1 MIQRHPLTQIIVDH
15 CFWQARCLQQSSVES
30 VEKER
35 IVFETATLV
44 ANWTGH
50 RQVSLNIWE
59 QFQAW
64 DVFSTEVDTHI
75 SFDNPDAWLSKCP
88 SEIWFS
94 LFSLCLNVSKE
105 RDIFGLTFA
114 LGIASYRS
122 DIDNRMI
129 HAMCAIAANSPS
141 ASLRDAA
148 SLLPQAS
155 MFLLSP
161 GHTLKL
167 EEVKRIAEEHRLSFS
182 SSLQAALPRHVL
194 ETETEAADRR
204 WRDYCSQKD
213 AQCQSLATYIFR
225 QWPQSVPVMPHLFS
239 TDYSL
244 IHELPFK
251 NVVSELFRSRLLN
264 RRLFQHSEELQVA
277 FDQIP
282 HRAPVATIPML
293 AMVPNTPEVETPY
306 PNYVPIT
313 LWGLVRSNGRLVSS
327 PQAAASLSK
336 GSYGSKQP
344 SPSEPVL
351 VRNISTRRSSTREL
365 VLRLSER
372 NYSGL
377 SDRYISDLRQC
388 VETLETQSEPSVE
401 HFRYA
406 HMPQTSPRSEALSKP
421 SVWEDVQT
429 ALSPQTF
436 PEEVVSY
443 AGLWPCSGP
452 ESLISLLSLHHRREV
467 HDDWKAALV
476 GCAERLATI
485 QRKRRIAAFE
495 YLGLQSE
502 RAKET
507 ANHGGLGWEALT
519 YPDWLLIQLDANL
532 LIRPVQASIAHEMM
546 SPKSE
551 QNTVMQLN
559 MGEGKSSVS
568 GTHLYLCFR

>member
-1 MIQRHPLTQIIVDH
+1 MIQGHHLTQITVDH
-15 CFWQARCLQQSSVES
+15 CFWPARCLQQSSVES
-30 VEKER
+30 VEQER
-35 IVFETATLV
+35 IVVETATLV
-44 ANWTGH
+44 ANWTSH

-88 SEIWFS
+88 SDIWFS

-105 RDIFGLTFA
+105 RDVYGLMFV

-122 DIDNRMI
+122 DIDNRMV
-129 HAMCAIAANSPS
+129 HAMCAIATNSPS
-141 ASLRDAA
+141 ESLRDAA

-155 MFLLSP
+155 MFILSP
-161 GHTLKL
+161 GHTLEL
-167 EEVKRIAEEHRLSFS
+167 EEVKRIAEEHCLSFG
-182 SSLQAALPRHVL
+182 SSLQAELPCHVL
-194 ETETEAADRR
+194 ETKTEAADRR
-204 WRDYCSQKD
+204 WRVYCSQRD
-213 AQCQSLATYIFR
+213 AQCQSLAKCIFK
-225 QWPQSVPVMPHLFS
+225 QWPQSVAAMPHLFS

-251 NVVSELFRSRLLN
+251 DVVSELFRSRFLN
-264 RRLFQHSEELQVA
+264 RRLFQHSEKLQVV

-282 HRAPVATIPML
+282 HQAPVATIPML
-293 AMVPNTPEVETPY
+293 AMANTPEVEMPR

-313 LWGLVRSNGRLVSS
+313 LWGLVRSNDRLVSS

-336 GSYGSKQP
+336 GSYDSKQL
-344 SPSEPVL
+344 SPSVPVL
-351 VRNISTRRSSTREL
+351 VRNISTRQSSTREL

-372 NYSGL
+372 NYGGL

-388 VETLETQSEPSVE
+388 VEALETQSE
-401 HFRYA
+401 
-406 HMPQTSPRSEALSKP
+406 P

-443 AGLWPCSGP
+443 AGLWPCNGP

-507 ANHGGLGWEALT
+507 ANHGGLGWEALK

-568 GTHLYLCFR
+568 DTRLYLCFRLSVRCRSLSP

>member
-1 MIQRHPLTQIIVDH
+1 M
-15 CFWQARCLQQSSVES
+15 
-30 VEKER
+30 
-35 IVFETATLV
+35 
-44 ANWTGH
+44 
-50 RQVSLNIWE
+50 
-59 QFQAW
+59 
-64 DVFSTEVDTHI
+64 
-75 SFDNPDAWLSKCP
+75 
-88 SEIWFS
+88 WFS

-105 RDIFGLTFA
+105 RDVFGLMFA

-122 DIDNRMI
+122 DIDNRMV
-129 HAMCAIAANSPS
+129 HAMCAIATNSPS

-155 MFLLSP
+155 MFLSW
-161 GHTLKL
+161 GHTLEL
-167 EEVKRIAEEHRLSFS
+167 EEVERIAEKHCLPFEW
-182 SSLQAALPRHVL
+182 SLRGTLPRRFGEAV
-194 ETETEAADRR
+194 TEAADRR
-204 WRDYCSQKD
+204 RRD
-213 AQCQSLATYIFR
+213 AQCQSLAKHIFQ
-225 QWPQSVPVMPHLFS
+225 QWPQSVAAMPPLFS

-244 IHELPFK
+244 IYERPFK
-251 NVVSELFRSRLLN
+251 EEVSKLFRSKFRN
-264 RRLFQHSEELQVA
+264 RRLFRHSKKLQVA

-293 AMVPNTPEVETPY
+293 AMIPNTPKFVMPC

-313 LWGLVRSNGRLVSS
+313 LWGLVRSNDRLVSS
-327 PQAAASLSK
+327 QATAASLDNN
-336 GSYGSKQP
+336 GPKQT
-344 SPSEPVL
+344 SPSEPVQ
-351 VRNISTRRSSTREL
+351 NISTRQSSTREL
-365 VLRLSER
+365 VLRLKR
-372 NYSGL
+372 NGGL
-377 SDRYISDLRQC
+377 SNRYINDLGQC
-388 VETLETQSEPSVE
+388 VEALETQSEPSVE
-401 HFRYA
+401 RRRNA
-406 HMPQTSPRSEALSKP
+406 DPDMPQTSPRSDTLSMP

-429 ALSPQTF
+429 DLSPRTF

-476 GCAERLATI
+476 SCVERLATT

-507 ANHGGLGWEALT
+507 ANRGGQGWEALK
-519 YPDWLLIQLDANL
+519 YLDWLLIQLDANL

-546 SPKSE
+546 SPKSG

-568 GTHLYLCFR
+568 DTRLYLCFRLSARCRSLSPSFLLPWLMANNSSEWLFLNPCVPKCSTF